1 MSSEDSAAAIGNDGA
16 GLRADVRKL
25 GDLLG
30 ESLVRQEGQELLE
43 LVEAVRKAVKD
54 GGGDDLLSKLS
65 IEQSVQLVR
74 AFSTYFNLANVAEQV
89 HRARVLA
96 DARAQGGSWMAKAVD
111 KIAAAQS
118 AKVSGHEFSVE
129 DLTRW
134 VNELMV
140 RPVFTA
146 HPTEAARRSV
156 LNKLGR
162 VAKLLDQPSTDA
174 QRNQLAETI
183 DVLWQTDELRVG
195 RPEPLDEA
203 MNALYYLDDL
213 FKLTIPEVLNDFKNE
228 IKRLGVDLPLD
239 ARPLS
244 FGSWIGGDRDGNP
257 NITASITESAM
268 VLQVGHAIR
277 VTIAAMDELRQMLSV
292 STRITGVSK
301 ALLDSVEEDLK
312 HIPEFEERFK
322 RLNVQEPYRLKATAI
337 VHRLAFTRNR
347 HASGGEHVAHRDYNN
362 TTELLADLALMR
374 DSLLENR
381 GELMATGLLERTMR
395 TVSAFGL
402 THATLDVRE
411 HSDAHHHT
419 LAFAYG
425 DDYKGKNHQE
435 RFAVLSNELSSPKK
449 LEFKKFDERAQ
460 KTLDTFR
467 AVFDIV
473 KRYGPESIETYI
485 VSMTK
490 GSDDLLAAVVLAK
503 QAGLVDLS
511 TNTAVIGFA
520 PLLETVAELRAAGEI
535 LEALLSDPGYR
546 KIVELRGNLQEIM
559 LGYSDSNKDAGIATS
574 QWEIHRAQRKLR
586 DVAIKYGVKL
596 RLFHGRG
603 GSVGRGG
610 GPTYDALVA
619 LPWGSIDGQIKMTE
633 QGEVISD
640 KYALSSLARENIEL
654 MLAASLEA
662 TVLNRAPRQSNESLE
677 KWNSCMEL
685 ISENSF
691 SCYRSLIDHPDLPA
705 YFYASTPVEQL
716 GEMMLGS
723 RPSRRPDAAGGLDS
737 LRAIPW
743 VFGWTQSRQIVPGWF
758 GVGSGLK
765 AAREA
770 GKSEV
775 IQEMLQ
781 HWHFFHTFISNVEMT
796 LAKTDLDMARRY
808 VEALVPKE
816 LHHFLDVIAAEF
828 KLTCEEILKV
838 TKKDSLLG
846 DQPILARTL
855 QVRDAYLA
863 PLHLL
868 QVNLLERVRDH
879 NGEVDP
885 ILQRALLLTINGV
898 AAGLR
903 NTG

>member
-1 MSSEDSAAAIGNDGA
+1 MSSEDSVAAIGNDGA

-65 IEQSVQLVR
+65 IEKSVQLVR

-111 KIAAAQS
+111 KIAAAQK

-301 ALLDSVEEDLK
+301 ALLASVEEDLK

-425 DDYKGKNHQE
+425 DDYKSKNHQE
-435 RFAVLSNELSSPKK
+435 RFAILSSELSSPKK

-691 SCYRSLIDHPDLPA
+691 SSYRSLIDHPDLPA

-879 NGEVDP
+879 SGEVDP
-885 ILQRALLLTINGV
+885 TLQRALLLTINGV

>member
-1 MSSEDSAAAIGNDGA
+1 MSSQDSSVAIGNDGA

-54 GGGDDLLSKLS
+54 GGGDDLLSTLS

-118 AKVSGHEFSVE
+118 AKVSGHEFSTE
-129 DLTRW
+129 DVNRW

-162 VAKLLDQPSTDA
+162 VAKLLDQPSTEA

-301 ALLDSVEEDLK
+301 SLLDSVEEDLK

-347 HASGGEHVAHRDYNN
+347 HASGGEHVEHRDYNN
-362 TTELLADLALMR
+362 TSELLADLALMR

-425 DDYKGKNHQE
+425 DDYKSKNHQE
-435 RFAVLSNELSSPKK
+435 RFAILSSELASSKK
-449 LEFKKFDERAQ
+449 LDFKKCDERAQ

-473 KRYGPESIETYI
+473 KRFGPESIETYI

-503 QAGLVDLS
+503 QANLVDLS
-511 TNTAVIGFA
+511 ANTAVIGFA

-586 DVAIKYGVKL
+586 DVAIKHGVKL

-640 KYALSSLARENIEL
+640 KYALPSLARENIEL

-662 TVLNRAPRQSNESLE
+662 TVLNRAPRQSNESLD

-691 SCYRSLIDHPDLPA
+691 TCYRSLIDHPDLPA

-770 GKSEV
+770 GKSDV
-775 IQEMLQ
+775 IQEMLE

-879 NGEVDP
+879 SGEVDP
-885 ILQRALLLTINGV
+885 TLQRALLLTINGV

>member
-1 MSSEDSAAAIGNDGA
+1 MSSQESSAAIGNDGA

-54 GGGDDLLSKLS
+54 GGGDELLSALS

-96 DARAQGGSWMAKAVD
+96 EARAQGGSWMAKAVD
-111 KIAAAQS
+111 KIAAAKS
-118 AKVSGHEFSVE
+118 AKVSGHEFSTE
-129 DLTRW
+129 DVTRW

-162 VAKLLDQPSTDA
+162 VAKLLDQPSTEA

-228 IKRLGVDLPLD
+228 IKRLGVELPLD

-312 HIPEFEERFK
+312 HIPEFEDRFK

-347 HASGGEHVAHRDYNN
+347 HAAGGEHVAHRDYNS
-362 TTELLADLALMR
+362 TSELLADLALMR

-419 LAFAYG
+419 LAHAYG

-435 RFAVLSNELSSPKK
+435 RFAILANELTSQKNLDFGK
-449 LEFKKFDERAQ
+449 CDERAQ
-460 KTLDTFR
+460 KTLDTFK

-473 KRYGPESIETYI
+473 KRFGPESIETYI

-535 LEALLSDPGYR
+535 LEALLSDPSYR

-586 DVAIKYGVKL
+586 DVAIKHGVKL

-640 KYALSSLARENIEL
+640 KYALPSLARENIEL

-662 TVLNRAPRQSNESLE
+662 TVLNRAPRQSDESLE
-677 KWNSCMEL
+677 KWNACMEL

-691 SCYRSLIDHPDLPA
+691 ARYRSLIDHPDLPA

-723 RPSRRPDAAGGLDS
+723 RPSRRPDASGGLDS

-775 IQEMLQ
+775 IQEMLE

-796 LAKTDLDMARRY
+796 LAKTDLEMARRY
-808 VEALVPKE
+808 VQALVPKE

-879 NGEVDP
+879 TGDVDAT
-885 ILQRALLLTINGV
+885 LQRALLLTINGV

>member
-1 MSSEDSAAAIGNDGA
+1 MSSQDSSVAIGNDGA

-54 GGGDDLLSKLS
+54 GGGDDLLSTLS

-89 HRARVLA
+89 HRSRVLA

-118 AKVSGHEFSVE
+118 AKVSGHEFSTE
-129 DLTRW
+129 DVNRW

-162 VAKLLDQPSTDA
+162 VAKLLDQPSTEA

-301 ALLDSVEEDLK
+301 SLLDSVEEDLK

-362 TTELLADLALMR
+362 TSELLADLALMR

-425 DDYKGKNHQE
+425 DDYKSKNHQE
-435 RFAVLSNELSSPKK
+435 RFAILSSELASTKK
-449 LEFKKFDERAQ
+449 LEFKKCDERAQ

-473 KRYGPESIETYI
+473 KRFGPESIETYI

-503 QAGLVDLS
+503 QANLVDLS
-511 TNTAVIGFA
+511 ANTAVIGFA

-586 DVAIKYGVKL
+586 DVAIKHGVKL

-640 KYALSSLARENIEL
+640 KYALPSLARENIEL

-662 TVLNRAPRQSNESLE
+662 TVLNRAPRQSNESLD

-775 IQEMLQ
+775 IQEMLE

-796 LAKTDLDMARRY
+796 LAKTDLAMARRY

-816 LHHFLDVIAAEF
+816 LHHFLDTIAAEF

-879 NGEVDP
+879 SGEVDP
-885 ILQRALLLTINGV
+885 TLQRALLLTINGV

>member
-96 DARAQGGSWMAKAVD
+96 DARAQGGSWMARAVD

-425 DDYKGKNHQE
+425 DDYKSKNHQE
-435 RFAVLSNELSSPKK
+435 RFAILSNELSSPKK
-449 LEFKKFDERAQ
+449 LEFKKLDERAQ

-535 LEALLSDPGYR
+535 LEALLSHPGYR

-885 ILQRALLLTINGV
+885 TLQRALLLTINGV

>member
-1 MSSEDSAAAIGNDGA
+1 MQDYAAAIGNDGA

-54 GGGDDLLSKLS
+54 GGGDELLSTLS
-65 IEQSVQLVR
+65 IDQSVQLVR

-111 KIAAAQS
+111 KIAAAQI
-118 AKVSGHEFSVE
+118 AKLVGHEFSTE
-129 DLTRW
+129 DVTRW
-134 VNELMV
+134 INELMV

-162 VAKLLDQPSTDA
+162 VAKLLDEPSTPA
-174 QRNQLAETI
+174 QLTRLAETI

-213 FKLTIPEVLNDFKNE
+213 FKLTIPEVLSDFKNE

-268 VLQVGHAIR
+268 LLQVGHAIR

-292 STRITGVSK
+292 STRITGVNK
-301 ALLDSVEEDLK
+301 ALLDSVEVDLK

-347 HASGGEHVAHRDYNN
+347 HASGGAHVAHRDYNN
-362 TTELLADLALMR
+362 TSELLADLALMR

-411 HSDAHHHT
+411 HSDAHHHA
-419 LAFAYG
+419 LAFALG
-425 DDYKGKNHQE
+425 DSYKSKNHQE
-435 RFAVLSNELSSPKK
+435 RFDVLASELASSKSLDFGK
-449 LEFKKFDERAQ
+449 CDQGAQ

-467 AVFDIV
+467 AIFDIV
-473 KRYGPESIETYI
+473 QRFGPESIETYI

-503 QAGLVDLS
+503 QAGLINLS
-511 TNTAVIGFA
+511 THTAIIGFA

-535 LEALLSDPGYR
+535 LDTLLRDPGYR

-586 DVAIKYGVKL
+586 DVAMKHGVKL

-640 KYALSSLARENIEL
+640 KYALASLARENIEL

-662 TVLNRAPRQSNESLE
+662 TVLNRAPRQSQESLD
-677 KWNSCMEL
+677 KWNACMEL
-685 ISENSF
+685 ISESSF
-691 SCYRSLIDHPDLPA
+691 TRYRSLIDHPDLPA

-770 GKSEV
+770 GKSDV
-775 IQEMLQ
+775 IQEMLAN
-781 HWHFFHTFISNVEMT
+781 WHFFHTFISNVEMT
-796 LAKTDLDMARRY
+796 LAKTDLEMAKRY
-808 VEALVPKE
+808 VQALVPKE

-838 TKKDSLLG
+838 TNKDSLLG
-846 DQPILARTL
+846 DQQILARTL
-855 QVRDAYLA
+855 QVREAYLA

-879 NGEVDP
+879 DGEVDP
-885 ILQRALLLTINGV
+885 MLQRALLLTINGV